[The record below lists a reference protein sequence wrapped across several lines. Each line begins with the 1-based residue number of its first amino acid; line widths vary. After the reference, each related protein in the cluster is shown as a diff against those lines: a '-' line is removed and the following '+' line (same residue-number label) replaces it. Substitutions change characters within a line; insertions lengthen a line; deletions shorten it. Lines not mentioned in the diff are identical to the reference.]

1 MEQLPQMSATLFMAD
16 QLLVLV
22 MLINF
27 VMLGSS
33 RLMFCIRAA
42 AVQGVILGLL
52 PGFVHAFTFHI
63 AAITLLIIVGKG
75 FIIPRMIAKAVRDV
89 QIKREFEPF
98 LGYIPALVLGAVLTA
113 GAFVFAERLPL
124 APEHKDLLFVP
135 ASFSTL
141 VTGFLILTTRRKAI
155 SQVIGYLV
163 LENGIFIFGLLLS
176 EAMPVLVEAGALLD
190 LLVGVFVMAI
200 VINHISREFAS
211 TDTSRLRT
219 LKEE

>member
-1 MEQLPQMSATLFMAD
+1 MELVQMPKNLFVAD
-16 QLLVLV
+16 QLLVVVL
-22 MLINF
+22 LINF
-27 VMLGSS
+27 VMLGSN

-42 AVQGVILGLL
+42 ATQGVILGIL
-52 PGFVHAFTFHI
+52 PGILHPFSFHI
-63 AAITLLIIVGKG
+63 TLITVLILVGKG
-75 FIIPRMIAKAVRDV
+75 IVIPGMIGKAVRDV

-98 LGYIPALVLGAVLTA
+98 LGYIPALILGAIMTA
-113 GAFVFAERLPL
+113 AAFVFAEKLPL
-124 APEHKDLLFVP
+124 SPEHENLLFVP

-141 VTGFLILTTRRKAI
+141 VAGFLILTTRRKAI

-176 EAMPVLVEAGALLD
+176 ETMPVLVEAGMLLD

-200 VINHISREFAS
+200 VINHISREFSS